1 MTADELVRTHQG
13 FNGAVV
19 RNDLAK
25 LSNFYADD
33 YMLVRPDGSM
43 FSKDQILA
51 ELKVHPMKLR
61 SIELANENIRIYGEV
76 GILTGDNNAVTLR
89 DGKESKSRSR
99 FVAIYAKRNDR
110 IELVHFQSN
119 NLPF

>member
-19 RNDLAK
+19 RNDLAE
-25 LSNFYADD
+25 LSNFYAND

-51 ELKVHPMKLR
+51 ELKGHPMNLR
-61 SIELANENIRIYGEV
+61 SIELTNEKIRIYGQV
-76 GILTGDNNAVTLR
+76 GILAGDNNTVTLR
-89 DGKESKSRSR
+89 DVES
-99 FVAIYAKRNDR
+99 
-110 IELVHFQSN
+110 
-119 NLPF
+119 